1 MSEFGK
7 ERLRSIAGFIA
18 GILTLRVFISYGT
31 IRESGVAFETAFSG
45 GASGVTGWIP
55 DLLWVVASAYYVVG
69 AFPVWIARLK
79 NQGRFDSF
87 EAWTASFQS
96 GSGVLVVAF
105 VVWHL
110 ISFVYAAGDVQAGS
124 LAGWTVAYLQ
134 SSPLIPAVYAIGTIA
149 LAFHVANGGLRF
161 AIGWGVATGEKA
173 MGYATIVAS
182 LLFGWMA
189 LTGFETIAIFLR
201 GA

>member
-18 GILTLRVFISYGT
+18 GLLTLRVFISYGM
-31 IRESGVAFETAFSG
+31 IRESGVAFESAFGG
-45 GASGVTGWIP
+45 GASGVTGGIP
-55 DLLWVVASAYYVVG
+55 ELLWVVTSAYYVAG

-96 GSGVLVVAF
+96 ASGIITVAF
-105 VVWHL
+105 VAWHL
-110 ISFVYAAGDVQAGS
+110 ICFVYAAGEVQEGG
-124 LAGWTVAYLQ
+124 LVGWAAAYLQ
-134 SSPLIPAVYAIGTIA
+134 SSPLIPAVYAIGIIA

-161 AIGWGVATGEKA
+161 AIGWGLATGEKA

-182 LLFGWMA
+182 VLFGWMA
-189 LTGFETIAIFLR
+189 LTGFETIAVFLR